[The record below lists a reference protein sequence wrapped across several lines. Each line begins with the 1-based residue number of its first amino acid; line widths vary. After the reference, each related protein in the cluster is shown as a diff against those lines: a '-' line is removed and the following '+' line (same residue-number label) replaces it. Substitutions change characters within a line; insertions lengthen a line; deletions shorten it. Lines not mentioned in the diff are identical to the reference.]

1 MSESTLYWQGGG
13 IMMEILQPYIA
24 DYSYVGDIT
33 VMAMC
38 IVILILLFQTYLHKT
53 HQFRLLLG
61 MIASI
66 IGSCSSNM
74 LFESYI
80 RSGSSSAI
88 YPYIFRM
95 LHYLLLLSALFL
107 YTQYL
112 RDPLWMPGQMHRKYL
127 FITIDTL
134 IAGTIVDIIAT
145 RFKFGFYIDSDG
157 LAHSSFNIF
166 AVMSLPFIVTIFF
179 LIINY
184 RSRIIKQIFYSLMGV
199 NIVSILMLSIQGY
212 HNNSSY
218 TNAACFFSVIGIM
231 FMFHSNPY
239 DIDTGAV
246 SGIYLN
252 DEIESTLEKG
262 RNMILLCCSIKG
274 FTTAVRQSNALRYEY
289 HKFFRQNIKKGIL
302 YHFSGDRMVLT
313 IKKQSNTN
321 YNRQIE
327 AMMNQFLQIHKQ
339 FGLKYKIII
348 METMPEVLDVEVYQ
362 KALLFIEKN
371 MRYNESHH
379 VTPDDIIGFYDSGY
393 ILSQLEDIAARKSI
407 DDERVEVYCQPVY
420 NIAAGKYDTAE
431 ALMRLKLPK
440 TGMVYPDQ
448 FIPLAEQNNIIHWLS
463 MIILSKTCAA
473 IRRFMDEGFEISRI
487 SVNFSVLDLRYD
499 SFCSE
504 VKEIIDH
511 HGIPYDKIAME
522 ITESRSSEDFHLMK
536 QRVLQLRELGI
547 KFYLDDFGTGYSNFE
562 RIMEIP
568 FDIIKFDRIML
579 IGSSKSRSSGFMV
592 STFAQMFNRLNYS
605 VLFEGVEDDS
615 DEKKCISMNARYLQ
629 GYKYSRPIPINNL
642 RRFLVSRSG

>member
-1 MSESTLYWQGGG
+1 
-13 IMMEILQPYIA
+13 MEILQPYIA

-38 IVILILLFQTYLHKT
+38 IVILILLFETHLHKT
-53 HQFRLLLG
+53 HQLRLLIG
-61 MIASI
+61 MIISI
-66 IGSCSSNM
+66 IGSCISNM
-74 LFESYI
+74 MFELYLK
-80 RSGSSSAI
+80 READPG
-88 YPYIFRM
+88 IFLYFFRI
-95 LHYLLLLSALFL
+95 LHYILIL
-107 YTQYL
+107 YVLYLYIQYL
-112 RDPLWMPGQMHRKYL
+112 HDTLWIPNQMHRKYL
-127 FITIDTL
+127 FITIGTL
-134 IAGTIVDIIAT
+134 TAGTIVDIIAT

-184 RSRIIKQIFYSLMGV
+184 RSRIIKQVFYGLIGV

-212 HNNSSY
+212 HGSSSY

-231 FMFHSNPY
+231 FIFHSNPY
-239 DIDTGAV
+239 DIDTGSV

-262 RNMILLCCSIKG
+262 RNMILLCCNIKG

-289 HKFFRQNIKKGIL
+289 YRFFRQNIKKGIL
-302 YHFSGDRMVLT
+302 YHFIGDRMVLT

-321 YNRQIE
+321 YCRQIE
-327 AMMNQFLQIHKQ
+327 AMMNQFFQGYKQ

-348 METMPEVLDVEVYQ
+348 METMPEVLDVEDYQ

-393 ILSQLEDIAARKSI
+393 ILSQLEDIAARKDI

-499 SFCSE
+499 SFCGE